1 VQTTLCWKYLYFVTL
16 TKRKRKRKKE
26 RSFCYLAQK
35 FVESH
40 LWFLLNPRNPAC
52 HTRGTDTPVATQRA
66 RGKCLA
72 AFHPAK
78 SVIAL
83 ARPKARRRQVCWSS
97 ATGVGLVCPRAMTGL
112 LIVPKGAPPD
122 SAKRSSGG
130 LFLSSFLFSSRDDQ
144 SSEYCATFRTV
155 YVYFDA
161 IDLLMFSYPKSVT
174 GIFKEATFLE

>member
-1 VQTTLCWKYLYFVTL
+1 MLKVFVFCYFNKKKKKNQNKKKL
-16 TKRKRKRKKE
+16 KR
-26 RSFCYLAQK
+26 FCYLAQK

-40 LWFLLNPRNPAC
+40 LWFLLNPWNPAC
-52 HTRGTDTPVATQRA
+52 HTRGTDTQVATQRA

-97 ATGVGLVCPRAMTGL
+97 ATGVGLVYPRAMTGL

-122 SAKRSSGG
+122 SAKKSSGG
-130 LFLSSFLFSSRDDQ
+130 LFLPSFLFSSRDDQ

-161 IDLLMFSYPKSVT
+161 IDLLIFSYPKSVI
-174 GIFKEATFLE
+174 GIFKEATLLE